1 VSGACHNGCDS
12 DPFGLCRECIKRI
25 ERERVLRIIE
35 AEIETLPMNV
45 YCASKL
51 DLLIQRIRK
60 GDP

>member
-1 VSGACHNGCDS
+1 MTGCPHGA
-12 DPFGLCRECIKRI
+12 PYRTECIACFNDAVRA